1 MTAVGPWQAQTFSLA
16 LALAIL
22 LAGAVALRLLPGRR
36 HAALDACLLAL
47 AGGLLAARAGHALLH
62 YEHFSRAPEDILR
75 LESGGLEWH
84 AGLVG
89 ALAGLWLG
97 MRWRQLDW
105 RALLDALAPAPA
117 LLCLGAW
124 RGCMAAGCGYG
135 REVDTLAHHSP
146 LLVAE
151 LADVYGIYAPRYN
164 TMLFGLSLGVLAL
177 LLAGLLYRRRW
188 LPGVRL
194 WLMLAL
200 PAGGMFLIGF
210 LRADSVPQWGPLR
223 SDQWLDLAVL
233 AICALALWRG
243 RRSWA
248 GMSGPQR
255 EGSAA

>member
-1 MTAVGPWQAQTFSLA
+1 MTAIGPWQLQTFSLA
-16 LALAIL
+16 LALAVL
-22 LAGAVALRLLPGRR
+22 LAGAVALHLLPGRR
-36 HAALDACLLAL
+36 LAALDACLPAL
-47 AGGLLAARAGHALLH
+47 AGGLLAARAGHVLLH

-97 MRWRQLDW
+97 TRRVRLSWP
-105 RALLDALAPAPA
+105 ALLDALTPAPA

-164 TMLFGLSLGVLAL
+164 TMLFGLSLGVVAL
-177 LLAGLLYRRRW
+177 LLAGLLYRRRLLRGARFW
-188 LPGVRL
+188 LV
-194 WLMLAL
+194 LAL
-200 PAGGMFLIGF
+200 LAGGMFLIGF
-210 LRADSVPQWGPLR
+210 LRADIVPQWGPLR
-223 SDQWLDLAVL
+223 SDQWLDLAAL
-233 AICALALWRG
+233 AACALALWRG
-243 RRSWA
+243 RGSEA
-248 GMSGPQR
+248 GR
-255 EGSAA
+255 T